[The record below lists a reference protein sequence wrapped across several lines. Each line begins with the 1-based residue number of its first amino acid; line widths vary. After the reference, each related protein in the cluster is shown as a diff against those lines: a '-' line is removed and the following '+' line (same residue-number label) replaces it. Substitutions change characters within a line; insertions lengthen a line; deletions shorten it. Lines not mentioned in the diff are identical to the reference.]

1 MTMVRPRNGNM
12 EVITKVNITQVI
24 QGEYVKRLIT
34 VAKVLLK
41 REEKRPNTVPCETP
55 TLMN

>member
-1 MTMVRPRNGNM
+1 M

-41 REEKRPNTVPCETP
+41 REKKMAKYSPLWNTYIDV
-55 TLMN
+55 L

>member
-41 REEKRPNTVPCETP
+41 REKKMAKYSP
-55 TLMN
+55 L